1 MRVIY
6 VQKNCYLMKIGGFQI
21 TLVRGNIF
29 YGWSLTSAS
38 CCLLLSS
45 SLSRRSL
52 SEFLFASSIR
62 RRSSAFSK
70 GASIYYIRTWEG
82 VRKWLFLLTL
92 CHENVL
98 YRGVRCFLKAQKHPY
113 VIYKWS
119 LRFADA
125 NLLPLV

>member
-82 VRKWLFLLTL
+82 VTL

-98 YRGVRCFLKAQKHPY
+98 YRGVRF
-113 VIYKWS
+113 S
-119 LRFADA
+119 
-125 NLLPLV
+125 